1 MRSVIG
7 VIPARW
13 GSTRFPGKILH
24 PLCGRPLLAW
34 VAERARAARRLDALL
49 IATDDPR
56 IEAAATAL
64 GLEAV
69 RTSPDHPSG
78 TDRVAEAI
86 RGRKADGV
94 VNIQGDEPMVDP
106 ALIDRLAEW
115 ILEGKEW
122 DMATAATPISD
133 PALIANPSVVKI
145 VTAEDGRALYFSRA
159 VIPFPRDPGD
169 PLPAGPVYVRH
180 IGLYAYRTDFLRRL
194 VAAPPC
200 ASERIEKLE
209 QLRAL
214 HLGGRIR
221 VLMAEAQGPGVDTPE
236 DVPAAEAAL
245 RAAGRVKENR

>member
-1 MRSVIG
+1 MRFVIG

-34 VAERARAARRLDALL
+34 VADRARAARRLDALL
-49 IATDDPR
+49 VATDDPR
-56 IEAAATAL
+56 IEAAAAAL
-64 GLEAV
+64 GLEAI

-86 RGRKADGV
+86 HGRSATGV
-94 VNIQGDEPMVDP
+94 VNIQGDEPLVDP
-106 ALIDRLAEW
+106 DLIDQLADR
-115 ILEGKEW
+115 ITGRNDW

-133 PALIANPSVVKI
+133 PLQIANPSVVKV
-145 VTAEDGRALYFSRA
+145 VTAANGQALYFSRA
-159 VIPFPRDPGD
+159 VLPHRRDLED
-169 PLPAGPVYVRH
+169 PLPEGSVYFRH

-200 ASERIEKLE
+200 PAERMEKLE

-214 HLGGRIR
+214 HLGGRIH
-221 VLMAEAQGPGVDTPE
+221 VLVAEAQGPGVDTPD
-236 DVPAAEAAL
+236 DVTLAEAAL
-245 RAAGRVKENR
+245 RAAGLAKGDA